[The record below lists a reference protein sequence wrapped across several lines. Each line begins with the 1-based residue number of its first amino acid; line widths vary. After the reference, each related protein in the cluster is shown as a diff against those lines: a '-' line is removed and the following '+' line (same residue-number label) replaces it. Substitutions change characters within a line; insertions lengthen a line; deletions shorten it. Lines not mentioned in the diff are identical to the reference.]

1 MPEHAPALT
10 PFAKAAA
17 AVEAWLDGL
26 GATYVSRTRQP
37 DSRRKVASWDL
48 ELPHQLVGT
57 QRASIYITRDFPATP
72 PQVRFDK
79 SLCLVLPHIEED
91 GRFCHGVAP
100 DPRDYEAPEDAVR
113 AVLDRLSDF
122 WVKSHDPA
130 WVANEFQDECLSY
143 WLRFC
148 LQYKPVRGAP
158 GVSDLRAALGDLDG
172 ATEGRFAAYFK
183 KNNTARSSLMVATV
197 GDVDPHALAVRHGW
211 QGGTLVRGHALY
223 VPLRAGQPWGPAHWP
238 KRLQDLEGLVADAT
252 HHTQSVARWMG
263 AKKEGARCLLVVLVQ
278 GATCYGYLVYPAPV
292 PHLTLPFLVPVPIDR
307 VDANW
312 ALARDHRV
320 EGLQAR
326 RKKRVL
332 VLGCGSLGAPVAE
345 LLARGGVGE
354 LHLLDKELFGSEN
367 TARHILGASNIGE
380 SKSGE
385 LATRLRRMVPGIAV
399 KPFRALA
406 VDWLSDQCKPGTYD
420 LVVDC
425 TGESAVRVALAH
437 LRQRNLGNALLAYA
451 WMEPFCSA
459 AHLVLLQRGDNWP
472 EDDPRQKVNVAQWP
486 DDTRVQL
493 PACNAGFHPYGAA
506 DVFQAAG
513 FTAERLLAGL
523 DGQVTESIVCSWVRS
538 ATFFQGLGV
547 VVTPGP
553 LVPTA
558 ESGADAI
565 QMTRNYA
572 KLFGRE

>member
-10 PFAKAAA
+10 PFEKAAA
-17 AVEAWLDGL
+17 AVEAWLDGP
-26 GATYVSRTRQP
+26 GASYVSRTRQP
-37 DSRRKVASWDL
+37 DARRKVASWDL
-48 ELPHQLVGT
+48 EIPHPLVGT

-79 SLCLVLPHIEED
+79 RLCLVLPHIEED
-91 GRFCHGVAP
+91 GRFCHGVEP

-113 AVLDRLSDF
+113 TVLDSLSDF

-130 WVANEFQDECLSY
+130 WVTEEFQRESLSY
-143 WLRFC
+143 WMRFC
-148 LQYKPVRGAP
+148 LQYKPLRGAP
-158 GVSDLRAALGDLDG
+158 GVSELRVALADLDR

-183 KNNTARSSLMVATV
+183 KNNSSRSSLMVATV
-197 GDVDPHALAVRHGW
+197 GDVDPHGLAVRHGW
-211 QGGTLVRGHALY
+211 PVGTLVRGHSLY
-223 VPLRAGQPWGPAHWP
+223 VPLPPEQPWGPPHWP
-238 KRLQDLEGLVADAT
+238 KRLEDLEDLVAQATDHTHSVVHWIEANKKDA
-252 HHTQSVARWMG
+252 H
-263 AKKEGARCLLVVLVQ
+263 CFLVVLAQ
-278 GATCYGYLVYPAPV
+278 GTTCYGYLVYPAPV
-292 PHLTLPFLVPVPIDR
+292 PRLTLPILIPVPIDR
-307 VDANW
+307 IDANW

-320 EGLQAR
+320 DLLQAR

-345 LLARGGVGE
+345 LLARAGVGE

-367 TARHILGASNIGE
+367 TARHILGASNIGAF
-380 SKSGE
+380 KSGE

-399 KPFRALA
+399 KQLHALA
-406 VDWLSDQCKPGTYD
+406 VDWLRDQCKPGTYD

-425 TGESAVRVALAH
+425 TGESAVRIALTH
-437 LRQRNLGNALLAYA
+437 LRQRSLGDALVAHA
-451 WMEPFCSA
+451 WMEPFCAA
-459 AHLVLLQRGDNWP
+459 AHVILLQPGDDWP
-472 EDDPRQKVNVAQWP
+472 EDDPRLKVNVAHWP

-513 FTAERLLAGL
+513 FATERLLATL
-523 DGQVTESIVCSWVRS
+523 DGRVVESVVCTWVRS

-547 VVTPGP
+547 QVAPGP

-565 QMTRNYA
+565 QVTRKYA
-572 KLFGRE
+572 ELFRRE